1 MGLEKNR
8 FKVSAKPFNIGMI
21 IVDLFLYPVRTSAP
35 FLETEMIK
43 RILAPHSG
51 LEFKPRPF

>member
-21 IVDLFLYPVRTSAP
+21 IVGLFLYPFEP
-35 FLETEMIK
+35 PLLETEMIK
-43 RILAPHSG
+43 RILAPPSG
-51 LEFKPRPF
+51 GKFEPRPF